1 MKPQEPIPHN
11 YSIRSMNLVF
21 LWTSVALLMVTGL
34 IVGYDYVRGWKWF
47 QLEFLRMQR
56 ERIDADLALANTEEN
71 KQQLADLGGQIK
83 QTTVDLPRQRHQH
96 RPAQRARDSWEGD
109 HYRADHDYR
118 FGKATLNARRYTAE
132 TYTVHH

>member
-21 LWTSVALLMVTGL
+21 LWTSVVLLMVTGL

-56 ERIDADLALANTEEN
+56 ERIDADLVTASTDANRQELAGLD
-71 KQQLADLGGQIK
+71 KDIK
-83 QTTVDLPRQRHQH
+83 QSNVELAGH
-96 RPAQRARDSWEGD
+96 RDQYLQAQKALDSWEGE
-109 HYRADHDYR
+109 HYRADQDYR
-118 FGKATLNARRYTAE
+118 FGKATLDAQR
-132 TYTVHH
+132 